1 MASHNKQFPQLVN
14 VMEPVSAPTASSEL
28 ICVMQFY
35 TSLASHDPDGA
46 LGLQT
51 KFTKTVELIQA
62 STIKNRPVVKKE
74 LSEEDI
80 KLRKKLKIQEE
91 VIKLLA
97 EATGH
102 CLKESGLGGV
112 GLLRERTTEE
122 WTKAPKDL
130 MAATQM
136 VMASLATNHRKRKNE
151 DHNFDRML
159 QKAGLS
165 GAGNMFLSANV
176 APAATLVM
184 ASSAK
189 TILQISKTGGD
200 DFAAQLRKQQSIDM
214 SNKANN
220 LKNAKTIKEKAKL
233 LHLMEPLHKSNIKP
247 NIFFD
252 VLSITKGVLGM
263 AFLNANIDVYQ
274 TIYTT
279 KKNISMESMTIT
291 LKDALCHHTGVEDKF
306 DYFMFMNKINHENML
321 HYAENV
327 FADLCEKDENQKKI
341 KAKEFAYNNIVW
353 RIISGILYK
362 DRKYIDTWFEQ
373 KIGAGNFNFDLSKD
387 NKKGHDIDNIPN
399 GVNGLRLNHE
409 GLCNVVITAYNLFK
423 NISLTT
429 LWEQQKI
436 PAKHKCAVNLDEK
449 YGVYAYYGW
458 FFVVFPNVVND
469 LVNSQIRG
477 CFAHG
482 YDRQFICL
490 DFNYKTFSVQ
500 MRTPFFLKT
509 KDKETENFVA
519 TFFSKTEK
527 IMDTLTTAKYIYSA
541 ILYET

>member
-1 MASHNKQFPQLVN
+1 MFFGMEQMNVLNAASEF
-14 VMEPVSAPTASSEL
+14 ER
-28 ICVMQFY
+28 VMQFY
-35 TSLASHDPDGA
+35 TSLAAHDPDGA

-51 KFTKTVELIQA
+51 KFTETVELIQA

-80 KLRKKLKIQEE
+80 ELRKKVQEQEE
-91 VIKLLA
+91 DIKLLA

-136 VMASLATNHRKRKNE
+136 VMASLATNHRKRKHE
-151 DHNFDRML
+151 DDNFDRML

-176 APAATLVM
+176 EPAVAPAATLVM

-189 TILQISKTGGD
+189 PILPMSKTGVD
-200 DFAAQLRKQQSIDM
+200 DFAAQLRKQQAINM

-220 LKNAKTIKEKAKL
+220 LKNEKINEQKAKL
-233 LHLMEPLHKSNIKP
+233 LRLLQPLHKSNIKP

-279 KKNISMESMTIT
+279 KKKNNAESMTIT

-306 DYFMFMNKINHENML
+306 DYFMFMNKIGHENML
-321 HYAENV
+321 HYAEKV

-341 KAKEFAYNNIVW
+341 REKQFAYNNIVW

-362 DRKYIDTWFEQ
+362 DRKYIDKWFQ
-373 KIGAGNFNFDLSKD
+373 QNIGTGNFNFDVSKD

-409 GLCNVVITAYNLFK
+409 GICNVVMTAYNLFK

-429 LWEQQKI
+429 LWALQKI
-436 PAKHKCAVNLDEK
+436 PAKNKCTVHLDEK

-482 YDRQFICL
+482 YNRQFICL

-500 MRTPFFLKT
+500 FCTPFFLKT
-509 KDKETENFVA
+509 KDEKAENFVA

-527 IMDTLTTAKYIYSA
+527 IMDTLTTAKYVFSA
-541 ILYET
+541 ALYET